1 MPRTKKSGSA
11 SQAGSGGTPKA
22 HPATPLADQMRRDSA
37 ASRQALESFGL
48 TPESYANITERA
60 GLIQRELSQRGAA
73 HAAARLERLTAV
85 IHAALDAPSDDL
97 AARGHTYLALLDSML
112 MQSLAEESESPRWLA
127 RLDAEARRLEAGEAG
142 ASLALL
148 TVAGMCAA
156 MGARVSPKPDG
167 PISVEW
173 QRWRFGLVA
182 TSAADA
188 KSIPARASAAIN
200 TLKRAQMPG
209 LVVLDLAQP
218 VCPEQRPLR
227 VAHPQAGADELRGR
241 LDRLL
246 ADARPA
252 LLGSCDRDHAIGV
265 IGAAFMAMHMVAAG
279 QVAFITAY
287 RFMPL
292 IEAGDPRE
300 ARLAAFRRGFGD
312 L

>member
-1 MPRTKKSGSA
+1 MPRPQRPGSVSIA
-11 SQAGSGGTPKA
+11 SPVVAA
-22 HPATPLADQMRRDSA
+22 EAPAVTPLADQMRRDSA
-37 ASRQALESFGL
+37 ASREALESFGL
-48 TPESYANITERA
+48 SPESYATLTQRA
-60 GLIQRELSQRGAA
+60 ESYRHELSERGAT
-73 HAAARLERLTAV
+73 HAAARLERLASLVNTA
-85 IHAALDAPSDDL
+85 LEAPSDDL
-97 AARGHTYLALLDSML
+97 AARGQTYLALLDTVL
-112 MQSLAEESESPRWLA
+112 MQSLAEESDSPRWLA
-127 RLDAEARRLEAGEAG
+127 RLDAESRRLEAGDPG

-148 TVAGMCAA
+148 TVAGMCAE

-167 PISVEW
+167 PIPVEW

-182 TSAADA
+182 ASATDA
-188 KSIPARASAAIN
+188 ASIPPRAAGAIEN
-200 TLKRAQMPG
+200 LKAAQMPG

-218 VCPEQRPLR
+218 ACPEQRPLR

-246 ADARPA
+246 AEARPA
-252 LLGSCDRDHAIGV
+252 LLESCDRDHAIGV
-265 IGAAFMAMHMVAAG
+265 IGTAFMALHMVAAG

-300 ARLAAFRRGFGD
+300 ARLAAFRRGFGG